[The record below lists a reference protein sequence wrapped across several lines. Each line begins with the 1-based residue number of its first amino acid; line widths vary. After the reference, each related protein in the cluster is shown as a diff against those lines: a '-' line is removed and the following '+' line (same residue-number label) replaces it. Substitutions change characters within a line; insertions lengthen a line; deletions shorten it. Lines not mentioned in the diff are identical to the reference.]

1 MAENG
6 RQRSTRAPLTHS
18 PVRAAHMGP
27 PLVRIE
33 PVVRIE
39 LARIEALE
47 LLAMTLAHLDVAE
60 SRADMTP
67 RVPMLMGLRDKLAL
81 ALQEEIDT

>member
-1 MAENG
+1 M
-6 RQRSTRAPLTHS
+6 APLTHS
-18 PVRAAHMGP
+18 LGGRSIWDPVHMGP

-47 LLAMTLAHLDVAE
+47 LLAMTLPHLNVAE
-60 SRADMTP
+60 ARTDMTL
-67 RVPMLMGLRDKLAL
+67 RVPLLMGLRDKLAL
-81 ALQEEIDT
+81 ALQEETDT

>member
-1 MAENG
+1 
-6 RQRSTRAPLTHS
+6 
-18 PVRAAHMGP
+18 MGP

-33 PVVRIE
+33 PVARIE

-47 LLAMTLAHLDVAE
+47 LLAMTLAHLNVAE
-60 SRADMTP
+60 ARADMSR

-81 ALQEEIDT
+81 ALHEETDT